1 MPALKTEITWLHL
14 SDFHLQASLGWSQDI
29 VLDTLLKDIRARYGG
44 ERTPDLLFITG
55 DIAFSGRSE
64 EYARAEEFIGE
75 LRTATSV
82 SQERLFV
89 VPGNHDIDR
98 DIEEDAFQG
107 VKAALQNEV
116 EVDKFFASEGRR
128 KTLFRREE
136 AFRTFVN
143 TVARPDNGGYS
154 STSFAHSKQ
163 IAVGPISVGVL
174 LLDSAWL
181 TDGGLADTGTLLVGE
196 RQVIDAGATL
206 AHGLIFG
213 LVHHPFAWLREFE
226 QIPIEN
232 LALERVHIMLRG
244 HVHSADIR
252 SVESL
257 ERRLIFFTAG
267 ATFKT
272 RTADNTYNW
281 STVDLATGVGT
292 TVSHKYIHA
301 TKRWQ
306 ANAPQTWKLIQSAS
320 PLDLKD
326 AIEFS
331 TKRGGRF
338 SYYRAAMLAGHTT
351 QTPRITKSGSVLL
364 SLSFDIELPDDEN
377 EVGTLIRKLRNL
389 FFWRNVWS
397 RDEWATEAERLA
409 EELES
414 TLKRVESTS
423 IETAKILSELEQQC
437 RKNAEVIIGHKQ
449 PTEAPVFDQ
458 LAYLIKLGHW
468 KQAREVIDRWS
479 SQNLLTRPEQKELD
493 RIGVRA
499 SLELGYIEDAKAK
512 IRSILEGDGPNSA
525 DFYLAATCFYVA
537 RDYRDAGEYMHKA
550 IDNDIDIDQVREL
563 ALLIAGQTGDRGLR
577 ERVVQV

>member
-1 MPALKTEITWLHL
+1 MPTLKTDITWLHL

-29 VLDTLLKDIRARYGG
+29 VLDTLLKDIRAQYGVA
-44 ERTPDLLFITG
+44 RTPDLLFITG
-55 DIAFSGRSE
+55 DVAFSGRSD
-64 EYARAEEFIGE
+64 EYAKAEEFIGE

-82 SQERLFV
+82 PQERLFI
-89 VPGNHDIDR
+89 VPGNHDINR
-98 DIEEDAFQG
+98 DLEEDAFRGAQ
-107 VKAALQNEV
+107 AALQNAV

-143 TVARPDNGGYS
+143 RVARPDNGGYS

-163 IAVGPISVGVL
+163 IAVGPINVGVL

-181 TDGGLADTGTLLVGE
+181 ADGGLADTGTLLVGE

-206 AHGLIFG
+206 GQGLIFG

-232 LALERVHIMLRG
+232 LALERVRIMLRG

-252 SVESL
+252 SVEAL

-267 ATFKT
+267 ATFET
-272 RTADNTYNW
+272 RTADNTYSW

-292 TVSHKYIHA
+292 TVIHRYIHA

-306 ANAPQTWKLIQSAS
+306 ANAPQTWTLIQSAP
-320 PLDLKD
+320 PLDIKD
-326 AIEFS
+326 AVEFS
-331 TKRGGRF
+331 TKSGGRF
-338 SYYRAAMLAGHTT
+338 GYYRAALLAGHTT
-351 QTPRITKSGSVLL
+351 QTPRITKTEPVLL
-364 SLSFDIELPDDEN
+364 SFEIELQDDEN

-397 RDEWATEAERLA
+397 RDEWATEADRLA
-409 EELES
+409 EELEC
-414 TLKRVESTS
+414 TLRRVESTS
-423 IETAKILSELEQQC
+423 IEAEKFLNELEQQC
-437 RKNAEVIIGHKQ
+437 RKNAEVIIGHPQ
-449 PTEAPVFDQ
+449 PTGAPVFDQ
-458 LAYLIKLGHW
+458 LADLILLGHW
-468 KQAREVIDRWS
+468 VQVREVIDRWS
-479 SQNLLTRPEQKELD
+479 SQNLLTRPEQKDLD

-499 SLELGYIEDAKAK
+499 SLELSYLEDAKAK
-512 IRSILEGDGPNSA
+512 IRSILEGDGPNSS
-525 DFYLAATCFYVA
+525 DFYLAATVFYVA
-537 RDYRDAGEYMHKA
+537 KDYRKAGEYMNKA
-550 IDNDIDIDQVREL
+550 IDNNIDIDQVREL

-577 ERVVQV
+577 ERVMQI